1 MRILKAI
8 LLAPVRIIVFAIQ
21 LVLTVGVVIFGAAGG
36 IITKA
41 GEIVGGLLIL
51 GSFLCVATG
60 QITGDI
66 SLGRQG
72 LLVGIVVAVI
82 PQALTLWGEEG
93 LLGLK
98 ELLGRI

>member
-36 IITKA
+36 VITKA

-51 GSFLCVATG
+51 GSLLCVATG
-60 QITGDI
+60 QVSGDI
-66 SLGRQG
+66 FLKMFLGG
-72 LLVGIVVAVI
+72 VAFAAVPAVI
-82 PQALTLWGEEG
+82 TKLGVEG
-93 LLGLK
+93 IFTIK
-98 ELLGRI
+98 EVLYKLI

>member
-1 MRILKAI
+1 MVNICLCSQYIFHFFFYRMVLRI
-8 LLAPVRIIVFAIQ
+8 
-21 LVLTVGVVIFGAAGG
+21 G
-36 IITKA
+36 IC
-41 GEIVGGLLIL
+41 
-51 GSFLCVATG
+51 SF
-60 QITGDI
+60 INGDI
-66 SLGRQG
+66 SLGWQG

>member
-51 GSFLCVATG
+51 GSLLCVATG
-60 QITGDI
+60 QISGDI
-66 SLGRQG
+66 FLKMFLGG
-72 LLVGIVVAVI
+72 VEFGAVTAVI
-82 PQALTLWGEEG
+82 NKIGEEG
-93 LLGLK
+93 ILFVKGALS
-98 ELLGRI
+98 RI